1 MGPTLNQNA
10 EAFGSFG
17 VVLAIIAF
25 NLIAITI
32 SMACAVFAPVWE
44 EFRQA
49 EKDRK
54 ATQATAPATEPAAG
68 LQASAASISDT

>member
-10 EAFGSFG
+10 RLFGPFG
-17 VVLAIIAF
+17 VVLALLAF
-25 NLIAITI
+25 VLIAITI

-49 EKDRK
+49 EKARK
-54 ATQATAPATEPAAG
+54 AAPADEPPAEAPAAG
-68 LQASAASISDT
+68 TSLG